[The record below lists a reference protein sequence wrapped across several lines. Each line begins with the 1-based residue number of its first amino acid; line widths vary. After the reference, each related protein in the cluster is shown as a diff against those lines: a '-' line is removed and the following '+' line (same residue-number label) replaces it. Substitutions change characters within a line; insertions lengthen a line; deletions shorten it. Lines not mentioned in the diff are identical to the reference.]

1 MDHQDYSD
9 DSGWV
14 NTFVFIAGVA
24 LGAGAALLMAPEPG
38 NSLRGRLVRGVKT
51 AQEEFTGMAAD
62 TKSTIN
68 TLTKDTQQ
76 TLKQAASR
84 VTAAVDATKQSVK
97 SPSNEISIDS

>member
-1 MDHQDYSD
+1 MDHQEYSD

-38 NSLRGRLVRGVKT
+38 NSLRGRLARGART
-51 AQEEFTGMAAD
+51 AQEEFSGLATD
-62 TKSTIN
+62 TKDTLN
-68 TLTKDTQQ
+68 TWTKDTQQ
-76 TLKQAASR
+76 TLKTAASR

-97 SPSNEISIDS
+97 AQPDINPID